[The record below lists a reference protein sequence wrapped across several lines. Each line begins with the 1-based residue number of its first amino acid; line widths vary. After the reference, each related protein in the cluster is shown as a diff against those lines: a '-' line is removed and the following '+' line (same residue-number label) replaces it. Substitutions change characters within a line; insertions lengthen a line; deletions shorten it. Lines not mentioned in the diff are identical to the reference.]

1 MKGAIASVVLL
12 ISACSNMA
20 YENASGGGGAAPRA
34 TTSRGNV
41 PDSYV
46 VRSGDT
52 LYAIAFRYGLD
63 QRDLA
68 SWNDLR
74 NPDQI
79 IAGQRLALRPPGGS
93 RSGASSTASTG
104 TRPATSSGGSTS
116 TAARPAAPSAATPPT
131 AARPDWLWPT
141 RGTIVSRF
149 GERGVLTTGIG
160 IAGTLGQDIV
170 AAAPGRVVYSGSG
183 LPDYGQLVIIEH
195 NATWL
200 SAYGHNQRVLVSQ
213 GQAITRGQKIA
224 EMGPGPG
231 GAPRLHFEIR
241 RNGDPLDPVTMLPA
255 GR

>member
-1 MKGAIASVVLL
+1 
-12 ISACSNMA
+12 MA
-20 YENASGGGGAAPRA
+20 YENASGGSGAAPRT

-68 SWNDLR
+68 SWNNLR

-79 IAGQRLALRPPGGS
+79 IAGQRLVLRPPGGS
-93 RSGASSTASTG
+93 RSGASS
-104 TRPATSSGGSTS
+104 PAGTSSRSASSGGGSTS
-116 TAARPAAPSAATPPT
+116 GSRPATPSAATSP
-131 AARPDWLWPT
+131 AATRPDWQWPT

-160 IAGTLGQDIV
+160 IAGALGQDVV

-213 GQAITRGQKIA
+213 GQAVTRGQKIA